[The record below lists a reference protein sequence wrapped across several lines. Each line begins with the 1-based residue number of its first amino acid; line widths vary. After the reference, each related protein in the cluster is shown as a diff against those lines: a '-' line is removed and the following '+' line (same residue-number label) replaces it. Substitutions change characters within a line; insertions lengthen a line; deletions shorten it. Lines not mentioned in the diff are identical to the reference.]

1 MIKNILFFA
10 FFSFIFLGQA
20 AQNIEPEKAAFYRCQ
35 ARGGGGFECP
45 EGKKKKTEKPPKK
58 KPTLT
63 KRQRKEDRCKKAREH
78 DSGGG
83 KEYRGKGKKGNGKW

>member
-20 AQNIEPEKAAFYRCQ
+20 AQNIETEKAASYRVQ
-35 ARGGGGFECP
+35 TRGGVGFECP
-45 EGKKKKTEKPPKK
+45 EGKKKRNEKPPKK
-58 KPTLT
+58 KRAPT
-63 KRQRKEDRCKKAREH
+63 KKKRKEDRCKKARAH

-83 KEYRGKGKKGNGKW
+83 KEYLGKGKKKW